1 MRLLK
6 LLGSLKFA
14 VFLIVSLVVML
25 IISTSL
31 ESAFGTP
38 FAQKTF
44 YQNRWF
50 DFFLSL
56 LWVNIFC
63 STLTRYPF
71 KKHHTGF
78 IITHIGI
85 LILLAGALL
94 TRLLGV
100 EGQMML
106 AEGEHKHTIQQ
117 EGYVLNASYPNQPS
131 VTPVAIELK
140 NKRNSKPIPVP
151 LRDTQSH
158 LVLHRTSEHLVP
170 TQGVSEG
177 TAQDPANY
185 AIQVA
190 LHSDTVGLDQT
201 FSLVEKNPEN
211 PHSATASIGPATLL
225 LKVERDSANPR
236 PSRLR
241 ISKKGGEDLFSME
254 LTPEVIARW
263 QEGVSEEKIPLPST
277 ELTLTNIRYFPNAK
291 VDENNRLINAPEDIH
306 FNPAIEFEVYEPKGE
321 KERHT
326 KFTLFPDFDSLH
338 GKTTGNLFDLSVALE
353 IPIPES
359 VQEPQPPYLIFSV
372 SPQGQWTYRSISS
385 KGSSSQGT
393 VSLNSTTQAGW
404 MDITFTV
411 AQTYNH
417 AVISKQVVED
427 SHGGAFGAE
436 ISLVQ
441 EGSAAEQKQWVLLNQ
456 PVFFETKEGPL
467 QLALTFKDLMLPF
480 LLQLADFRKVDYPG
494 TQNPSS
500 FESDVLLYD
509 MKEKT
514 TIQKTIS
521 MNKPMDHAGF
531 RIFQS
536 SYIQDPSVG
545 EASIFTIA
553 KNPGITFIYCG
564 SIILFTGV
572 LLLFYVKPLS
582 REGASNGVYTK

>member
-14 VFLIVSLVVML
+14 IVLISSLVVLL

-31 ESAFGTP
+31 ESVWGTS

-44 YQNRWF
+44 YQSQWF
-50 DFFLSL
+50 DLFLSL
-56 LWVNIFC
+56 LWINIFC

-78 IITHIGI
+78 VVTHIGI
-85 LILLAGALL
+85 LTLLAGALL
-94 TRLLGV
+94 TRLLGI

-106 AEGEHKHTIQQ
+106 VEGEHKYSIQQ
-117 EGYVLNASYPNQPS
+117 DGYVLNIATADRSPAVIS
-131 VTPVAIELK
+131 VPDTLVKGEVTVK
-140 NKRNSKPIPVP
+140 VP
-151 LRDTQSH
+151 GTDLLLR
-158 LVLHRTSEHLVP
+158 VNRVSEHCVP
-170 TQGVSEG
+170 TQGVLEG
-177 TAQDPANY
+177 TAQDPANH
-185 AIQVA
+185 AIQAA

-201 FSLVEKNPEN
+201 FSLIEKDPEN
-211 PHSATASIGPATLL
+211 LHSATASIGPATLL
-225 LKVERDSANPR
+225 LKAEQDPANPPR
-236 PSRLR
+236 SRLR
-241 ISKKGGEDLFSME
+241 ISKRGGEDLFAME

-263 QEGVSEEKIPLPST
+263 QEGVSEEKIPLSST
-277 ELTLTNIRYFPNAK
+277 ELTLTNIRYLPNAK

-306 FNPAIEFEVYEPKGE
+306 FNPAIEFEVYDSQGHR
-321 KERHT
+321 ERHT
-326 KFTLFPDFDSLH
+326 KFALFPDFDSLH
-338 GKTTGNLFDLSVALE
+338 GKTSGNLFDLSMALE

-359 VQEPQPPYLIFSV
+359 AQEPQPPYLIFSV
-372 SPQGQWTYRSISS
+372 SPKGEWTYRSLSS
-385 KGSSSQGT
+385 KGSSQEGAI
-393 VSLNSTTQAGW
+393 SLNSPTSAGW

-411 AQTYNH
+411 TKIYH
-417 AVISKQVVED
+417 RAVISKQVIED
-427 SHGGAFGAE
+427 PYGAGGAFGAE

-441 EGSAAEQKQWVLLNQ
+441 EGSAAEQKQWVLLDR
-456 PVFFETKEGPL
+456 PVVIETKKGPL
-467 QLALTFKDLMLPF
+467 QLALTAKDLTLPF

-521 MNKPMDHAGF
+521 MNKPLDHAGF

-553 KNPGITFIYCG
+553 KNPGITFIYSG
-564 SIILFTGV
+564 AVILFTGV
-572 LLLFYVKPLS
+572 ILLFYIKPLS
-582 REGASNGVYTK
+582 QEGSNHAN

>member
-1 MRLLK
+1 MRFLK

-14 VFLIVSLVVML
+14 VFLIASLVALL

-31 ESAFGTP
+31 ESAWGTS

-50 DFFLSL
+50 DLFLSL

-78 IITHIGI
+78 VITHIGI

-106 AEGEHKHTIQQ
+106 VEGEHKHTIQQ
-117 EGYVLNASYPNQPS
+117 DGYVLNVTSPNQPP
-131 VTPVAIELK
+131 VTPVTIELK
-140 NKRNSKPIPVP
+140 NKGSPHPIPIP
-151 LRDTQSH
+151 LNDTH
-158 LVLHRTSEHLVP
+158 LHLFLHRTSEHLIS
-170 TQGVSEG
+170 TQMVTEG
-177 TAQDPANY
+177 TGQNPANH
-185 AIQVA
+185 AIQAA

-201 FSLVEKNPEN
+201 FSLIEKDPEN
-211 PHSATASIGPATLL
+211 PQSAAASIGPATLV
-225 LKVERDSANPR
+225 LKIARDPATPPR
-236 PSRLR
+236 SWLK
-241 ISKKGGEDLFSME
+241 ISKKGKGELFSME
-254 LTPEVIARW
+254 LTPELLARW
-263 QEGVSEEKIPLPST
+263 QEGISEEKITLPST
-277 ELTLTNIRYFPNAK
+277 ELTLTNIRYLPNAK
-291 VDENNRLINAPEDIH
+291 VDENNRLMNSPEDIH
-306 FNPAIEFEVYEPKGE
+306 FNPAIEFEVHDPQGQ

-326 KFTLFPDFDSLH
+326 KFALFPDFDSLH
-338 GKTTGNLFDLSVALE
+338 GKASGNLFDLAVALE
-353 IPIPES
+353 IPVPES
-359 VQEPQPPYLIFSV
+359 AQEPQPPYLIFSV
-372 SPQGQWTYRSISS
+372 SPQGQWTYRSLSS
-385 KGSSSQGT
+385 KGSSQEGA
-393 VSLNSTTQAGW
+393 VSLNSPTSAGW

-411 AQTYNH
+411 AQIYNH

-436 ISLVQ
+436 ISLVE
-441 EGSAAEQKQWVLLNQ
+441 EGNAVGQKQWVLLNQ
-456 PVFFETKEGPL
+456 PAVFETKTGPL
-467 QLALTFKDLMLPF
+467 QLALTAKNLTLPF

-521 MNKPMDHAGF
+521 MNHPLDYAGF

-536 SYIQDPSVG
+536 SYIQDPSIG

-553 KNPGITFIYCG
+553 KNPGITFIYSG
-564 SIILFTGV
+564 AIILFTGV
-572 LLLFYVKPLS
+572 ILLFYIKPLS
-582 REGASNGVYTK
+582 KEGSNHAD

>member
-1 MRLLK
+1 MAMRLLK

-14 VFLIVSLVVML
+14 VFLITSLVILL

-31 ESAFGTP
+31 ESAWGTA

-50 DFFLSL
+50 DLFLSL
-56 LWVNIFC
+56 LWVNILC

-78 IITHIGI
+78 VITHIGI

-106 AEGEHKHTIQQ
+106 VEGEHKNSIQQ
-117 EGYVLNASYPNQPS
+117 DGYVLNVASPNQP
-131 VTPVAIELK
+131 PAIIELK
-140 NKRNSKPIPVP
+140 NKRTPKPIPVP
-151 LRDTQSH
+151 FQNAH
-158 LVLHRTSEHLVP
+158 LHLILHRTSEHLIS
-170 TQGVSEG
+170 TQMVTEG
-177 TAQDPANY
+177 TDQNPANH

-201 FSLVEKNPEN
+201 FSLIEKDPEN
-211 PHSATASIGPATLL
+211 PQSATTSIGPATLV
-225 LKVERDSANPR
+225 LKITRDPASPPR
-236 PSRLR
+236 SWLR
-241 ISKKGGEDLFSME
+241 ISKREEGELFSME
-254 LTPEVIARW
+254 LTPELLARW
-263 QEGVSEEKIPLPST
+263 QEGISEEKTALPST
-277 ELTLTNIRYFPNAK
+277 ELTLTNIRYLPNAK
-291 VDENNRLINAPEDIH
+291 VDENNQLINAPEDIH
-306 FNPAIEFEVYEPKGE
+306 FNPAIEFEVYDSQGRR
-321 KERHT
+321 ERHT
-326 KFTLFPDFDSLH
+326 KFALFPDFDSLH
-338 GKTTGNLFDLSVALE
+338 GKITGSIFDLSVALE

-359 VQEPQPPYLIFSV
+359 AQEPQPPYLIFSV
-372 SPQGQWTYRSISS
+372 SPQGQWTYRSLSS
-385 KGSSSQGT
+385 KGSPAQGA
-393 VSLNSTTQAGW
+393 VSLDSPTQAGW

-411 AQTYNH
+411 AQIYNH

-427 SHGGAFGAE
+427 SHGGTFGAE

-456 PVFFETKEGPL
+456 PVVFETKNGSL
-467 QLALTFKDLMLPF
+467 QLALTAKDLTLPF

-521 MNKPMDHAGF
+521 MNKPLDHAGF

-553 KNPGITFIYCG
+553 KNPGIIFIYSG
-564 SIILFTGV
+564 AIILFTGV
-572 LLLFYVKPLS
+572 ILIFYIKPLS
-582 REGASNGVYTK
+582 KEGSTNGN